1 MRKFAL
7 LLALIPAS
15 CTHERVV
22 DGVEVLEIAGGTVA
36 QRMDSGTVYLEI
48 HE

>member
-7 LLALIPAS
+7 LLALISAS
-15 CTHERVV
+15 CAHERVA
-22 DGVEVLEIAGGTVA
+22 DGVEVLEITGGTVA
-36 QRMDSGTVYLEI
+36 HRMASGTVYLEI